1 MPSPAAS
8 LEADDGDRTR
18 DPQLGKVTLDGVKKC
33 HEATKPHAQA
43 LRPLRVIQASVDSE
57 LPGLIGLEARPF
69 GMPGPDPSF
78 FVSTATRNLRR
89 DTKGD
94 LLGDQLFCAY
104 PHLISRT
111 PTSLHWPTP
120 CRRHRTTFPGARGS
134 VTRFDGAELESFTE
148 RSALRR
154 SR

>member
-104 PHLISRT
+104 PPPDLENANLPSLAYALPASPNHLSR
-111 PTSLHWPTP
+111 
-120 CRRHRTTFPGARGS
+120 RE
-134 VTRFDGAELESFTE
+134 RFRD
-148 RSALRR
+148 ALRR
-154 SR
+154 GRTRVFHRKVRPTAF